1 MGRTTSEVDTKRA
14 KNGRTQVEE
23 SREAGKSIEKEGKA
37 IVYLCYSHVDNSGK
51 SGRGVDDLEEIS
63 VVNYY

>member
-1 MGRTTSEVDTKRA
+1 MGRTKSEANTKRA
-14 KNGRTQVEE
+14 KNGGTEVEE

-37 IVYLCYSHVDNSGK
+37 IVYLCFSHVDNSGK
-51 SGRGVDDLEEIS
+51 SVRGVDDLEEIS